1 MARTRVFVYGTLK
14 RGGRN
19 HRLLAGQSFECEAA
33 TLPRYRLYDRGPYP
47 CLVDDVNGMAV
58 RGEVWAVD
66 DTTLRRLDEYEG
78 VPTLYTR
85 KEIPLAGVPGPVLA
99 YFYNGDVS
107 GYPDCGDRWPA
118 HSSS

>member
-14 RGGRN
+14 RGGSN
-19 HRLLAGQSFECEAA
+19 HRFLTGQSFEGEAA

-47 CLVDDVNGMAV
+47 CLVDNESGVAV

-66 DTTLRRLDEYEG
+66 DATLRRLDEYEG

-85 KEIPLAGVPGPVLA
+85 KEIALAGEPGPVLA
-99 YFYNGDVS
+99 YFYNGDVR